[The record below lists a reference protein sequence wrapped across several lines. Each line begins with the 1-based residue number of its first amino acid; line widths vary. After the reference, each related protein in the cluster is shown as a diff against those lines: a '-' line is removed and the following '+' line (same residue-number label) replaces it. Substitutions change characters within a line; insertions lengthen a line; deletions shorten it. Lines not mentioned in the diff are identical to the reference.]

1 MSTCGVL
8 RSRFVKGAL
17 SLAAVALVAT
27 LGSSRQPYRAQA
39 APPGDA
45 AADACVAM
53 LLRQSISPDLDGIV
67 AHLRSLTPGP
77 DARRRIRAL
86 IAQLGD
92 ASFDRR
98 EAATRELIALPI
110 VPVDALR
117 RAARSDE
124 AEQRMRAARVLASR
138 SVGNSTG
145 ALATA
150 CFRTLT
156 KKRLTGGAAAVLETL
171 PLFADEMTLSAGR
184 EALKATCAAS
194 DAGLLRAGARRG
206 ASEARVGA
214 VGALAVVLGD
224 AATAEIAPLMSD
236 REPRVKLA
244 AARALADRGDRA
256 ALAPLVDLLCA
267 PDVRVRY
274 ASAATLRALTGRQSD
289 FAAWVEPDAQPDAI
303 RGWQTWLARDA
314 RTARLTYP
322 VRPSGYEFGRTLL
335 CVYAKNEIV
344 EVDAAG
350 RQTLA
355 VSESG
360 GCPWACQGL
369 SSGGRLVALYSS
381 NAVVEYAADGRE
393 RARFTVP
400 SGPMSVQRLDN
411 GNTLVACNNA
421 HQVVEVDD
429 QGKIAW
435 EVRLS
440 GGPCDAVRLENGH
453 TLVTLQNVNAVVE
466 LDPAGREVWKI
477 DGLHTPRTAARL
489 ENGNTLVCDLG
500 SGRVIE
506 FDRDGREAWSQGG
519 FSSPFGAQRLSTGT
533 TLISDTTAVTEI
545 DRDGKV
551 VSENKQGSLGRVFRY

>member
-1 MSTCGVL
+1 
-8 RSRFVKGAL
+8 L
-17 SLAAVALVAT
+17 SLVAVATAAS
-27 LGSSRQPYRAQA
+27 LGSPRQQTRAQA
-39 APPGDA
+39 SPPGDGA
-45 AADACVAM
+45 TADACVAT
-53 LLRQSISPDLDGIV
+53 LLQHSISPDLDGIV
-67 AHLRSLTPGP
+67 AHLRLLRP
-77 DARRRIRAL
+77 DAAARQRIRSL
-86 IAQLGD
+86 IDQLAD
-92 ASFDRR
+92 PSFERR
-98 EAATRELIALPI
+98 EAATHDLIALPV
-110 VPVDALR
+110 VPTDALR
-117 RAARSDE
+117 QAAASDE
-124 AEQRMRAARVLASR
+124 AELRMRAAHVLSAR
-138 SVGNSTG
+138 SVGNASSAVT
-145 ALATA
+145 AA

-156 KKRLTGGAAAVLETL
+156 RKHLIGATAAVLETM
-171 PLFADEMTLSAGR
+171 PLYADEMTLGAGR
-184 EALKATCAAS
+184 EALKVTCGAS
-194 DAGLLRAGARRG
+194 DANLLKGAARRG
-206 ASEARVGA
+206 AAEARVA
-214 VGALAVVLGD
+214 AIGALAVVLGD
-224 AATAEIAPLMSD
+224 AAPAELSPLTSD

-244 AARALADRGDRA
+244 AARVLADRGDRA

-267 PDVRVRY
+267 PDVRVRH

-303 RGWQTWLARDA
+303 RAWRTWLAREA
-314 RTARLTYP
+314 GTARLTYP

-369 SSGGRLVALYSS
+369 STGGRLVALYSS
-381 NAVVEYAADGRE
+381 NAVVEYTADGRE
-393 RARFTVP
+393 RVRITVP

-421 HQVVEVDD
+421 QQVVEVDD
-429 QGKIAW
+429 QGKVAW
-435 EVRLS
+435 EVQIS
-440 GGPCDAVRLENGH
+440 GGPCDAVRLENGN
-453 TLVTLQNVNAVVE
+453 TLITLQNNNAVVE

-477 DGLHTPRTAARL
+477 DGLHTPRTAGRL

-506 FDRDGREAWSQGG
+506 FDPAGQEAWAQGG

-533 TLISDTTAVTEI
+533 TLVSDTTGVTEI